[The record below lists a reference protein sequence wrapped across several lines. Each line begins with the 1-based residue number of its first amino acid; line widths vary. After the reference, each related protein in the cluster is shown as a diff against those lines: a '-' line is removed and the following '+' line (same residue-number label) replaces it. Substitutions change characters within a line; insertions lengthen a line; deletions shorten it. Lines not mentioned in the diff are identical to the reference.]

1 MSLIQKIKDWYRGKY
16 VPPPENDPNSGVV
29 FISLGYYEQ
38 PLLAK
43 IIGGL
48 CRFYL
53 KHWQWVIGT
62 IIAIIGIIVAL

>member
-16 VPPPENDPNSGVV
+16 VPPPKNDPNSGVV
-29 FISLGYYEQ
+29 FISPGYYEQ

-48 CRFYL
+48 CHFYL

-62 IIAIIGIIVAL
+62 MIAIIGIIVAL